1 MKRYVEKEKEE
12 TTNELTNWI
21 GVVLTDEEKGA
32 ILYVGDTYHIICS
45 NVRGIRNDVCGGK
58 ECDGSSVEDT
68 LNQWKNDTRATP
80 IKYIYCFD
88 SFRELM
94 QWFTDSITE

>member
-1 MKRYVEKEKEE
+1 MKRYVEKEEE
-12 TTNELTNWI
+12 TTNELSDWI
-21 GVVLTDEEKGA
+21 GIILENNTKGA
-32 ILYVGDTYHIICS
+32 VLYTGEKYHIICS
-45 NVRGIRNDVCGGK
+45 NVAGSRNEVCGGK